1 MKYEILV
8 EDVIDSLDAAL
19 FTGDLFLNSENREDL
34 RNWMA
39 RWEGQLKEYDEIDSE
54 IPVHPKFN
62 VGDVVEVY
70 RKFDKFDVGWI
81 TTMDEFIGKEYTII
95 RVDRDN
101 SVLLEGC
108 EGWWIPLESLLLVT
122 KSGE

>member
-39 RWEGQLKEYDEIDSE
+39 RWEQQLKEYDEIDSGFE
-54 IPVHPKFN
+54 ISDTGN
-62 VGDVVEVY
+62 
-70 RKFDKFDVGWI
+70 
-81 TTMDEFIGKEYTII
+81 
-95 RVDRDN
+95 
-101 SVLLEGC
+101 
-108 EGWWIPLESLLLVT
+108 LVQRNY
-122 KSGE
+122 

>member
-8 EDVIDSLDAAL
+8 EDVIDSLDASL

-39 RWEGQLKEYDEIDSE
+39 RWERQLKEYDEIDSE

-70 RKFDKFDVGWI
+70 RKFDKFDVGWVSP
-81 TTMDEFIGKEYTII
+81 MDKFIGKQYTIT
-95 RVDRDN
+95 RVDLDS
-101 SVLLEGC
+101 SVLLNGC
-108 EGWWIPLESLLLVT
+108 DGWWFPMQSLSIIT
-122 KSGE
+122 KS